1 LTSFIF
7 NKNVPFVFA
16 IDIDYKKLVD
26 PSNSLIEVLL
36 PALERNNVGL
46 IAKLLKSLPMQ
57 LKCSV
62 QTGEL
67 YSAWAQKEFLKVDLS
82 GQET

>member
-1 LTSFIF
+1 
-7 NKNVPFVFA
+7 
-16 IDIDYKKLVD
+16 VD

-36 PALERNNVGL
+36 PAMERNSMGL
-46 IAKLLKSLPMQ
+46 IAKLLKSMPMP
-57 LKCSV
+57 LKCAA

-82 GQET
+82 ER